1 MASRSRP
8 VFVFGSTAVAIY
20 RLLQHQAFEPE
31 VIAAMTAAYE
41 DTLRALRLADRAD
54 PITEILAQRIIEF
67 AQRGERDPVRLRDL
81 VLQSLSST

>member
-1 MASRSRP
+1 M
-8 VFVFGSTAVAIY
+8 AIY